1 MRLRV
6 TTSFLLFRFALL
18 AGLAGCVAIPLTAQ
32 QADSAGRRV
41 LTAEDYKHAEKFM
54 IYNVRPLVFH
64 DVRGRW
70 LPDDRYLFRDTGPDG
85 SEFVLFDAAHG
96 TRQPAFDHA
105 KVAGALSAAAGA
117 SYNAAHLPFMA
128 FEFSADG
135 KSISFQVKAQQWT
148 CDLQGSKCTAE
159 PKTAKAAQE
168 RPEEEIS
175 PDGKRAAFIRDYNLW
190 LRDVA
195 TGKETQLT
203 TDGVKDFGYAT
214 DNAGWTH
221 SDRPIVSWSPD
232 SKKIATFQQD
242 QRGVGEMYLVETK
255 VGHPELQAWK
265 YPLPG
270 DDVVTTIQRVVIDVD
285 AHESD
290 PFEDVR
296 RTSIVRRLRRRRMP
310 GRRMGRRGVERRWL
324 APRVCFDFARSQT

>member
-6 TTSFLLFRFALL
+6 TTTFLLFRFALL
-18 AGLAGCVAIPLTAQ
+18 AALVGCVAIPLTAQ
-32 QADSAGRRV
+32 QADSGGRRT

-64 DVRGRW
+64 DVHGKW

-105 KVAGALSAAAGA
+105 KVAAALSAAAGA

-135 KSISFQVKAQQWT
+135 KSISFLVKGQQWT

-159 PKTAKAAQE
+159 PKTAKPAAE

-175 PDGKRAAFIRDYNLW
+175 PDGKSAAFIRDFNLW

-195 TGKETQLT
+195 SNKETQLT
-203 TDGVKDFGYAT
+203 TDG
-214 DNAGWTH
+214 
-221 SDRPIVSWSPD
+221 
-232 SKKIATFQQD
+232 
-242 QRGVGEMYLVETK
+242 
-255 VGHPELQAWK
+255 
-265 YPLPG
+265 
-270 DDVVTTIQRVVIDVD
+270 
-285 AHESD
+285 
-290 PFEDVR
+290 
-296 RTSIVRRLRRRRMP
+296 
-310 GRRMGRRGVERRWL
+310 
-324 APRVCFDFARSQT
+324 